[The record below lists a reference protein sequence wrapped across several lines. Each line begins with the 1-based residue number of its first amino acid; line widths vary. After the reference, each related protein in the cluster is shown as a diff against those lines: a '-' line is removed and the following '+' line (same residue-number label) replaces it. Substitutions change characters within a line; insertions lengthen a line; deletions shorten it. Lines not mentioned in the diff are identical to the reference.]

1 MKKFKKIAYI
11 ALILIGMGLLPILC
25 LKGWATYRFWQTE
38 RVKTPGGLNRWEE
51 MVRKAK
57 TVPAGK
63 NLLEIPL
70 WQAFMDEYLSEDS
83 IMFFSGG
90 VSHSSGMKTNALSVW
105 KSKLDARKNFYWD
118 TSPIGA
124 PKEEKSYAMELPT
137 LERIRAKVAEMNK
150 KRSRSEEM
158 AENVLLLQGLLE
170 RYDVEGSEL
179 TEEKKVA
186 SLFLEYIDLE
196 NDPVWGEVQK
206 SLKECSY
213 FGIPWEKYIKEYGKG
228 DEDFLYFIVLPHL
241 NTLRTLAEDAVLKA
255 QWHSILGDREKCLSE
270 LERALDLV
278 YLKQQSPMLIN
289 FLIRMRDERV
299 IFNTIHEIMDKNFLT
314 EEDLTGI
321 QTRLAQINPTED
333 LLYCLE
339 GEQVWCE
346 KMIGHP
352 ATLSEDGKVPWTL
365 SFLLRASGLISFN
378 KATYRQVS
386 WKYQDALNPESQT
399 MDYATWKSAGEGSE
413 SIFNF
418 VCRPVFFHHDKI
430 LYKFLRCQ
438 SEKDA
443 TILACA
449 LERYYLKEG
458 FYPEKLEALIPAY
471 LEAMPPG
478 SLGRGSLSYTR
489 TENGY
494 ELTLNRLPGVTDIPP
509 GFPPEESGVEVTW
522 KRSRE

>member
-1 MKKFKKIAYI
+1 MKKTKIFLYI
-11 ALILIGMGLLPILC
+11 LLGLLVIGLVPIVFLNT
-25 LKGWATYRFWQTE
+25 WAMCRLWQVGRE
-38 RVKTPGGLNRWEE
+38 KTPEGLNRWEE
-51 MVRKAK
+51 TVRIAK

-70 WQAFMDEYLSEDS
+70 WQTFMDEHLSEGS
-83 IMFFSGG
+83 NMFFSG
-90 VSHSSGMKTNALSVW
+90 VSHSSGMSTNALSVW
-105 KSKLDARKNFYWD
+105 ESKLDARKDFYWN

-137 LERIRAKVAEMNK
+137 LERIRAEVAKMNK
-150 KRSRSEEM
+150 KRSRSKEM
-158 AENVLLLQGLLE
+158 TENVLLLQGLLE

-179 TEEKKVA
+179 SEEKKVA
-186 SLFLEYIDLE
+186 SLFLEYVDLE

-213 FGIPWEKYIKEYGKG
+213 FGIPWEKYIKEYGRG
-228 DEDFLYFIVLPHL
+228 DENFLYFITLPHL
-241 NTLRTLAEDAVLKA
+241 STLRTLAEDAVLKA
-255 QWHSILGDREKCLSE
+255 QCYSVLGDREKCLSE

-278 YLKQQSPMLIN
+278 YLKQQSPMLLN

-299 IFNTIHEIMDKNFLT
+299 IFNIIHEVIARNILT

-339 GEQVWCE
+339 GEQFWGE

-352 ATLSEDGKVPWTL
+352 ATLSDNGKVPWTL
-365 SFLLRASGLISFN
+365 SFLWRASGLIPFN
-378 KATYRQVS
+378 KATYIQMF
-386 WKYQDALNPESQT
+386 WKLQDALNPESQT

-418 VCRPVFFHHDKI
+418 MCKPLAPATDRI
-430 LYKFLRCQ
+430 LYKFLRYQ

-443 TILACA
+443 TVLACA
-449 LERYYLKEG
+449 LERYRLKEG
-458 FYPEKLEALIPAY
+458 SFPEKLEMLIPKY
-471 LEAMPPG
+471 LPQMPPG
-478 SLGRGSLSYTR
+478 SLEQGSLSYNR
-489 TENGY
+489 TEKGY
-494 ELTLNRLPGVTDIPP
+494 ELILNKLPGVTDIPP
-509 GFPPEESGVEVTW
+509 SFPPEESGVEVVW